1 MEKRSFLKHLL
12 FAAGGLPAF
21 LAMKHSRAA
30 NLNSLNDMLKTGTN
44 QQRRYFKEAY
54 HYLQFDPDAG
64 CELCPNHCIIRPGK
78 KGSCRTRINQDGKL
92 MTMAYG
98 NPAAVHIDPVE
109 KKPLFHVL
117 PSSRAYSIATAGC
130 VLSCLNCQNWD
141 LSQASPDET
150 DNIDLMPT
158 QVVEQCI
165 LNHCESIAY
174 TYSEP
179 TAWYEYAFDT
189 ARIAKARGIRNL
201 WISCGYINEKPLREL
216 APYIDAANINLKSF
230 SEEIYQKLNGGSLE
244 PVLRTLKILKE
255 MGVWLEITNL
265 VVPTWTDDMAMIRRM
280 CAYLVKEGFSD
291 NPLHIIRFFP
301 QYKLTQ
307 LPATP
312 VAVLE
317 QARSIALE
325 EGMKYVY
332 VGNVP
337 GTDYEDTFCPSCKR
351 VVINRRGFRLL
362 ENNLTDGKCKFCHTP
377 VAGLWL

>member
-1 MEKRSFLKHLL
+1 MIK
-12 FAAGGLPAF
+12 P
-21 LAMKHSRAA
+21 
-30 NLNSLNDMLKTGTN
+30 GTS
-44 QQRRYFKEAY
+44 QQQKFFKEAY
-54 HYLQFDPDAG
+54 HYVSTQRGAE
-64 CELCPNHCIIRPGK
+64 CELCPNYCIIKPGK

-98 NPAAVHIDPVE
+98 NPAAVHIDPIE

-150 DNIDLMPT
+150 DNVDLMPT
-158 QVVEQCI
+158 QVVEKCL
-165 LNHCESIAY
+165 LNQCESIAY

-179 TAWYEYAFDT
+179 IAWYEYAFDT
-189 ARIAKARGIRNL
+189 ARVAKARGIRNL
-201 WISCGYINEKPLREL
+201 LISCGYINEKPLREL
-216 APYIDAANINLKSF
+216 APFIDAANINLKSF

-265 VVPTWTDDMAMIRRM
+265 VVPTWTDDMAMIRQM
-280 CAYLVKEGFSD
+280 CRYLVKEGFSD

-317 QARSIALE
+317 QARNIAME
-325 EGMKYVY
+325 EGMNYVY

-337 GTDYEDTFCPSCKR
+337 GTNYEDTFCPSCKR

-362 ENNLTDGKCKFCHTP
+362 ENNLTGGKCKFCNTP
-377 VAGLWL
+377 VAGLWQ